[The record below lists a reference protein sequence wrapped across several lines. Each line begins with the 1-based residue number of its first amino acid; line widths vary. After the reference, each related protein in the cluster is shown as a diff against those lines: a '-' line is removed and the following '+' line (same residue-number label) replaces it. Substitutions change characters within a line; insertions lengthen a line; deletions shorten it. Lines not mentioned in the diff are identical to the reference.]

1 MAANRQSLRK
11 QEEQV
16 KKHRDDLNNT
26 KSKFNWPDKFR
37 LDSVSVLTFLF
48 VLADLFKMKKFQNVE
63 SKVQMGRP

>member
-16 KKHRDDLNNT
+16 KKQRDDLNNT